1 MSYEAVAILALVA
14 FNLGLMV
21 GMILGRSHFIR

>member
-1 MSYEAVAILALVA
+1 MSYEAVAILTLVA
-14 FNLGLMV
+14 FNLGLIV

>member
-1 MSYEAVAILALVA
+1 MSAEAVTILVLVA